1 MSLNIQDTEGLTG
14 LAPEDFSGSLVRDT
28 LDIADP
34 IALELFETDISLSPF
49 PELPVTGYELNE
61 GWNILGWPL
70 PFNLDIIEAFTL
82 VLGHE
87 PTLDDIIILKNNNGQ
102 AYLPEFFFNGIGDFQ
117 VGQGYQIKLPPGSPL
132 IGILTFVIPDRL
144 KDKYGL
150 RTDIINDLQNTS
162 FTVQDGWNIL
172 GYNRLQYGGMSI
184 PDIFKHAR
192 TLQMT
197 ATPLNESL
205 SYDINIGS
213 DETLIH
219 GPGLS
224 NFTQGDRITIFKDGS
239 IYSFQRTIGQITD
252 NSASIDAIPFSDIT
266 NNPYLNAQAQPGTI
280 TFNWAGESSA
290 QLKGDGTQFTN
301 LYNNGEFIPVHVYE
315 KGDSS
320 FVSRLFMFQILEVI
334 SDTVINLSIL
344 NIENAF
350 GPGFLGSDGFD
361 IITTGTVK
369 YKPIYVLRSEISD
382 YVDSIPVQGIGEYT
396 MPYWSSVSFGDVENY
411 ALGGITLVHLVGA
424 GTSFTTD
431 FTVGNRILIS
441 YGSAYESDAVFKDYS
456 ISAIYSDTLMA
467 INAEEITIPW
477 IDVASTSVVYDGIN
491 IAYSAPREDGTITTY
506 AVITGTGTTF
516 TSDFSPG
523 DPINM
528 VANQTDA
535 IKFGEYNPKTSVV
548 TNVVSDTELHV
559 HFPYRYQN
567 TDIDEDIDE
576 HYWMQIR
583 DTVELERIQ
592 RRVIPID
599 SFAAQKSLPAAR
611 YFSLKN
617 LQAYAHYDWSLQ
629 ETDLSDKIIIVK
641 DGAADVYWPE
651 FGFNG
656 IGDATPGAGYQVKT
670 TEQFEMTWPTG
681 SLQNFNILP
690 LI

>member
-1 MSLNIQDTEGLTG
+1 MSLNIQDTEGLSG
-14 LAPEDFSGSLVRDT
+14 IAPEDFSGSLVRDT

-49 PELPVTGYELNE
+49 PESPVTGYELSE

-87 PTLDDIIILKNNNGQ
+87 PTLDDIIILKNNNGN
-102 AYLPEFFFNGIGDFQ
+102 AYLPEFFFNGVGDFQ

-132 IGILTFVIPDRL
+132 IGILTFIIPDRL
-144 KDKYGL
+144 KDKYGF
-150 RTDIINDLQNTS
+150 RTDIINDLQNIS
-162 FTVQDGWNIL
+162 FIAQSGWNIL
-172 GYNRLQYGGMSI
+172 GYNRLQYGEMSI
-184 PDIFKHAR
+184 PDIFRYAR
-192 TLQMT
+192 TLQMAT
-197 ATPLNESL
+197 TPLNESL
-205 SYDINIGS
+205 SYDITIGS
-213 DETLIH
+213 GETLIH
-219 GPGLS
+219 GSGLS
-224 NFTQGDRITIFKDGS
+224 NFTQGDRITIFKDS
-239 IYSFQRTIGQITD
+239 PQYSFQRTIGQITD

-266 NNPYLNAQAQPGTI
+266 DNPYLNAQAQPGTI
-280 TFNWAGESSA
+280 TFNWVGESSA

-301 LYNNGEFIPVHVYE
+301 LYNNGEFIPVHIPQT
-315 KGDSS
+315 GNSA
-320 FVSRLFMFQILEVI
+320 FASRLFMFQILEVI

-344 NIENAF
+344 NIENAL
-350 GPGFLGSDGFD
+350 GTGFLGSDGFD

-369 YKPIYVLRSEISD
+369 YKPIYVLRSQISD
-382 YVDSIPVQGIGEYT
+382 YVDSIPLQGIGEYT
-396 MPYWSSVSFGDVENY
+396 MPYWSSVSFGDPDNSQ
-411 ALGGITLVHLVGA
+411 AGIALVHLVGT

-431 FTVGNRILIS
+431 FTVGNRVLIS
-441 YGSAYESDAVFKDYS
+441 YGSAYESDAVFKDYT

-467 INAEEITIPW
+467 VNEEEITIPW
-477 IDVASTSVVYDGIN
+477 IDVASTSVVYDGT
-491 IAYSAPREDGTITTY
+491 GTTY

-528 VANQTDA
+528 VTNQADA
-535 IKFGEYNPKTSVV
+535 IKFGEFNFKRSVV
-548 TNVVSDTELHV
+548 INVVSDTELHV

-599 SFAAQKSLPAAR
+599 SFATQKSLPATR

-617 LQAYAHYDWSLQ
+617 LQAYAHYNWTLQ
-629 ETDLSDKIIIVK
+629 ETDLTDKITIVK
-641 DGAADVYWPE
+641 DNSGKVYMPE
-651 FGFNG
+651 FEFNG
-656 IGDATPGAGYQVKT
+656 IGNAIPGAGYQVKT

-690 LI
+690 LIDQ